1 MQEYL
6 TNKNILTKYLWLFC
20 QCTISPW
27 HFQVEWP
34 PAAGHI
40 GRGDA
45 QGNRFFPTKEGFI
58 PCHKDLSQIFF
69 EDHFILGQ
77 NLLKGYCFREELR
90 TVVNWLSLHK
100 STVSTVGQNTN
111 SDLPSNKDWFSKH
124 PSIRHSLLFQLKML
138 EGMSPMLTSLQTTR
152 SNPGET
158 IASIEQINH

>member
-1 MQEYL
+1 MQNYL
-6 TNKNILTKYLWLFC
+6 TNKKYFDEIFVVILSMHNLSLAFSSWMATCCRTHWARRCSAK
-20 QCTISPW
+20 
-27 HFQVEWP
+27 
-34 PAAGHI
+34 
-40 GRGDA
+40 
-45 QGNRFFPTKEGFI
+45 GNRFFPTKEGFI

-69 EDHFILGQ
+69 EDHFIWGEK
-77 NLLKGYCFREELR
+77 LLKGYCYREDCR
-90 TVVNWLSLHK
+90 NWLSLHK
-100 STVSTVGQNTN
+100 STVSTIGQNTN